1 METNVKLGQEI
12 TGLELVMCNCNECP
26 DPDSALKRLRSAV
39 RFLDPRPKNPD
50 RTDKHPELRRRE
62 SDGSIIVPLTITH
75 PAFGLECSALSA
87 GWKIG
92 IGRLTYLAKSQSVS
106 IMQTNSPEGETTEEM
121 ATGLAEV
128 AKDVCPAIAPAYSWV
143 DVSTEKLRPRLVKR
157 FSDVKHWFF
166 ANIFSPKL
174 LAGAPEGFLDKI
186 PAAERMTLKDGSLL
200 LKSTA
205 TFEEWYLSPPK
216 KLSTYLAKHAPQI
229 TIFRQ

>member
-1 METNVKLGQEI
+1 METNLKLGREI
-12 TGLELVMCNCNECP
+12 TGLALRMCNCSHCP
-26 DPDSALKRLRSAV
+26 DPDSALRQLGTVIRY
-39 RFLDPRPKNPD
+39 LDPRPKNPD
-50 RTDKHPELRRRE
+50 RTDKHPELCPRE
-62 SDGSIIVPLTITH
+62 PDGSIFVPLDITH
-75 PAFGLECSALSA
+75 PRLGRDCSFFSV
-87 GWKIG
+87 GWSLPVAN
-92 IGRLTYLAKSQSVS
+92 LTFIAKSHSVS
-106 IMQTNSPEGETTEEM
+106 IWQTNSTGAETIEEM
-121 ATGLAEV
+121 ATGLVEV
-128 AKDVCPAIAPAYSWV
+128 AKDVCPVIAPAYSWV